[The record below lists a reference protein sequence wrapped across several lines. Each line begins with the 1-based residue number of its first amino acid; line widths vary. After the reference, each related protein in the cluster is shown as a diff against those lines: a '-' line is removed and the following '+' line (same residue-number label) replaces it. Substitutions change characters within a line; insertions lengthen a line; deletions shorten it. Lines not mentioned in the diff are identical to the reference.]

1 MHENGNKSR
10 PTNCKKL
17 KTTTKRCTWNIK
29 LLFILMAKHLCFLNP
44 LKFFYVSFELKKT
57 FLKAAEFDQE
67 IHENCQ
73 DESR

>member
-1 MHENGNKSR
+1 
-10 PTNCKKL
+10 
-17 KTTTKRCTWNIK
+17 
-29 LLFILMAKHLCFLNP
+29 MAKHLCFLNP